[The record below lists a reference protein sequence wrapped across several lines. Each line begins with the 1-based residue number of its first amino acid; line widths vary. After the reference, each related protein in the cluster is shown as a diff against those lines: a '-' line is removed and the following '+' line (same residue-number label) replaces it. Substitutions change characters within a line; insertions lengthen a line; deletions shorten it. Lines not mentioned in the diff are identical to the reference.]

1 MRQTEAPHTCL
12 APARKRRVSLLTAGS
27 IDHRSLITEAEF
39 AAAMAGLGPF
49 EPRPRIAAAVS
60 GGADSMALALLAD
73 GWAKARGGALLALSV
88 DHGLRAESADEAAAT
103 VARLGARGIA
113 TRLLRLEG
121 LAHGNAMAER
131 ARDARFAVLTRAC
144 ASVGIL
150 HLLLG
155 HHAGDQAETVLMRA
169 LGGSG
174 PAGMAGML
182 PLVETASIRILRP
195 LLGISPARLR
205 ATVVTAGLA
214 WVEDPSNADRRA
226 LRPRLRMLRLDRDG
240 AGAATGALVAAA
252 AASARGRARRD
263 CQIASELAAR
273 VVLRPEGFALLPS
286 AGLTPQALAA
296 VMQAIAAAPFPP
308 PTRSV
313 ASLANAPK
321 PATLAGTRL
330 LRAGRLGEGWLLT
343 REPAAMAPPIPA
355 VAGAVWDARFRLLHH
370 EALPADAT
378 LGAVGSDTSLLRHA
392 SALPAAVLRTLP
404 AIRHGTKLL
413 AVPHL
418 DYPERKACEGISL
431 IFSPPRPAVAASCRL
446 GDA

>member
-1 MRQTEAPHTCL
+1 MRLPRRASARDAGRGVELPLPRSGGGLGRGCGKPKHPLPASP
-12 APARKRRVSLLTAGS
+12 AARKRRVSLLTAGS

-226 LRPRLRMLRLDRDG
+226 LRPRLRMLRAGPRWCRRCDRRAGCRGCGVG
-240 AGAATGALVAAA
+240 ARTGPAGLPDRVRVGGTRRAAA
-252 AASARGRARRD
+252 
-263 CQIASELAAR
+263 
-273 VVLRPEGFALLPS
+273 
-286 AGLTPQALAA
+286 
-296 VMQAIAAAPFPP
+296 
-308 PTRSV
+308 
-313 ASLANAPK
+313 
-321 PATLAGTRL
+321 
-330 LRAGRLGEGWLLT
+330 
-343 REPAAMAPPIPA
+343 
-355 VAGAVWDARFRLLHH
+355 
-370 EALPADAT
+370 
-378 LGAVGSDTSLLRHA
+378 
-392 SALPAAVLRTLP
+392 
-404 AIRHGTKLL
+404 
-413 AVPHL
+413 
-418 DYPERKACEGISL
+418 
-431 IFSPPRPAVAASCRL
+431 
-446 GDA
+446 

>member
-1 MRQTEAPHTCL
+1 
-12 APARKRRVSLLTAGS
+12 LTAGS
-27 IDHRSLITEAEF
+27 VDHRSLITEAEF

-49 EPRPRIAAAVS
+49 EPYPRIAAAVS
-60 GGADSMALALLAD
+60 GGADSMALALVAD
-73 GWAKARGGALLALSV
+73 AWARSRAGTLLALVV

-103 VARLGARGIA
+103 VARLGARGIV

-121 LAHGNAMAER
+121 LAHGTALAER
-131 ARDARFAVLTRAC
+131 ARDARFAALIQAC
-144 ASVGIL
+144 AFAGIL

-174 PAGMAGML
+174 PAGLAAMM
-182 PLVETASIRILRP
+182 PLVETASVRFLRP
-195 LLGISPARLR
+195 LLSIPPARLR
-205 ATVVTAGLA
+205 ATVVAAGMA

-240 AGAATGALVAAA
+240 AGSATGALVAAA
-252 AASARGRARRD
+252 AASARGRAGRD
-263 CQIASELAAR
+263 WKIASELATR
-273 VVLRPEGFALLPS
+273 VVLRPEGFALLPPE
-286 AGLTPQALAA
+286 GLTPRAMAA
-296 VMQAIAAAPFPP
+296 VIQLIAGAPFPP

-313 ASLANAPK
+313 AFLADALK

-330 LRAGRLGEGWLLT
+330 LAAGRLDEGWLLT

-355 VAGAVWDARFRLLHH
+355 VTRAVWDCRFRLLRHGS
-370 EALPADAT
+370 LPAGAT
-378 LGAVGSDTSLLRHA
+378 LGAVGDDASRLRHA
-392 SALPAAVLRTLP
+392 SLLPAAVLRTLP
-404 AIRHGTKLL
+404 AIRVGTELL

-418 DYPERKACEGISL
+418 DYPERKVCEGISL
-431 IFSPPRPAVAASCRL
+431 IFSPPRPVAAAPCRF

>member
-1 MRQTEAPHTCL
+1 M
-12 APARKRRVSLLTAGS
+12 TAGS
-27 IDHRSLITEAEF
+27 IDRRSLITEAQF

-49 EPRPRIAAAVS
+49 EPCPRIAAAVS

-73 GWAKARGGALLALSV
+73 AWARARGGTLLALIV
-88 DHGLRAESADEAAAT
+88 DHGLRTESTDEAVTT

-121 LAHGNAMAER
+121 LAHGTALAER
-131 ARDARFAVLTRAC
+131 ARNARFAVLTQAC
-144 ASVGIL
+144 ALAGIL

-155 HHAGDQAETVLMRA
+155 HHAGDQAETLLMRA

-174 PAGMAGML
+174 PAGMAAML
-182 PLVETASIRILRP
+182 PLVETASVRFLRP
-195 LLGISPARLR
+195 LLPIPPARLR
-205 ATVVTAGLA
+205 ATVVAAGMA

-226 LRPRLRMLRLDRDG
+226 LRPRLRILRLDRDG
-240 AGAATGALVAAA
+240 VGAATGALVAAA
-252 AASARGRARRD
+252 AASAHGRAKQD
-263 CQIASELAAR
+263 WQIALELAAR

-286 AGLTPQALAA
+286 SGLTPRALAA
-296 VMQAIAAAPFPP
+296 VIQVIAGAPFPP

-313 ASLANAPK
+313 ASLAEALQ

-330 LRAGRLGEGWLLT
+330 LSAGRLGEGWLLT

-355 VAGAVWDARFRLLHH
+355 VAGAVWDARFRLVRHGS
-370 EALPADAT
+370 LPANAT
-378 LGAVGSDTSLLRHA
+378 LGAVGDDASRLRHA
-392 SALPAAVLRTLP
+392 SVLPAAVLRTLP

-418 DYPERKACEGISL
+418 DYPERKTCEGISL
-431 IFSPPRPAVAASCRL
+431 TFSPPRPAAAASCRL

>member
-1 MRQTEAPHTCL
+1 
-12 APARKRRVSLLTAGS
+12 LTAAS
-27 IDHRSLITEAEF
+27 VDRRSPITEAEF

-49 EPRPRIAAAVS
+49 EPCPHLAAAVS

-73 GWAKARGGALLALSV
+73 AWARARGGTLLALIV
-88 DHGLRAESADEAAAT
+88 DHGLRAESTDEAAAT
-103 VARLGARGIA
+103 VARLDARGIA
-113 TRLLRLEG
+113 TRLLRLDG
-121 LAHGNAMAER
+121 LAHGTALAER
-131 ARDARFAVLTRAC
+131 ARDARFAVLTQAC
-144 ASVGIL
+144 ASAGIL

-155 HHAGDQAETVLMRA
+155 HHASDQAETVLMRA

-182 PLVETASIRILRP
+182 PLVETPSVRILRP
-195 LLGISPARLR
+195 LLSIPPARLR
-205 ATVVTAGLA
+205 ATVAAAGMA
-214 WVEDPSNADRRA
+214 WVEDPSNVDQRA
-226 LRPRLRMLRLDRDG
+226 LRPRLRILRLDHDG
-240 AGAATGALVAAA
+240 AGAATAALVAAA
-252 AASARGRARRD
+252 AVSARGRAEQD
-263 CQIASELAAR
+263 WQIATELASR

-296 VMQAIAAAPFPP
+296 VIQVIAGAPFPP

-313 ASLANAPK
+313 AALADPLK

-330 LRAGRLGEGWLLT
+330 LSAGRLGEGWLLT

-355 VAGAVWDARFRLLHH
+355 VVGALWDARFRLLRQGT
-370 EALPADAT
+370 LPNGAT
-378 LGAVGSDTSLLRHA
+378 LGAVADDASRLRHA
-392 SALPAAVLRTLP
+392 SVLPAAVLRTLP

-418 DYPERKACEGISL
+418 DYPERKICEGISL
-431 IFSPPRPAVAASCRL
+431 IFSPPRPAAAAPCRF

>member
-1 MRQTEAPHTCL
+1 MTA
-12 APARKRRVSLLTAGS
+12 ASVDRRSP
-27 IDHRSLITEAEF
+27 ITEAEF

-49 EPRPRIAAAVS
+49 EPCPHLAAAVS

-73 GWAKARGGALLALSV
+73 AWARARGGTLLALIV
-88 DHGLRAESADEAAAT
+88 DHGLRAESTDEAAAT
-103 VARLGARGIA
+103 VARLDARGIA
-113 TRLLRLEG
+113 TRLLRLDG
-121 LAHGNAMAER
+121 LAHGTALAER
-131 ARDARFAVLTRAC
+131 ARDARFAVLTQAC
-144 ASVGIL
+144 ASAGIL

-155 HHAGDQAETVLMRA
+155 HHASDQAETVLMRA

-182 PLVETASIRILRP
+182 PLVETPSVRILRP
-195 LLGISPARLR
+195 LLSIPPARLR
-205 ATVVTAGLA
+205 ATVAAAGMA
-214 WVEDPSNADRRA
+214 WVEDPSNVDQRA
-226 LRPRLRMLRLDRDG
+226 LRPRLRILRLDHDG
-240 AGAATGALVAAA
+240 AGAATAALVAAA
-252 AASARGRARRD
+252 AVSARGRAEQD
-263 CQIASELAAR
+263 WQIATELASR

-296 VMQAIAAAPFPP
+296 VIQVIAGAPFPP

-313 ASLANAPK
+313 AALADPLK

-330 LRAGRLGEGWLLT
+330 LSAGRLGEGWLLT

-355 VAGAVWDARFRLLHH
+355 VVGALWDARFRLLRQGT
-370 EALPADAT
+370 LPNGAT
-378 LGAVGSDTSLLRHA
+378 LGAVGDDASRLRHA
-392 SALPAAVLRTLP
+392 SVLPAAVLRTLP

-418 DYPERKACEGISL
+418 DYPERKICEGISL
-431 IFSPPRPAVAASCRL
+431 IFSPPRPAAAAPCRF